1 MRRTPISP
9 QQAPANS
16 EAPMQAVAAF
26 SMLEAVYTLSPAA
39 VERARR
45 LELAVRL
52 LRGGSTRRDA
62 ARLLRDR
69 YGVSQPTAWRLVDAA
84 ADMSILDRQKG
95 NTA

>member
-1 MRRTPISP
+1 MRRTPISNP
-9 QQAPANS
+9 QHHKDAEMLTAT
-16 EAPMQAVAAF
+16 VA
-26 SMLEAVYTLSPAA
+26 STHMTIMEAVYTVAPAA

-45 LELAVRL
+45 LDMAVRL

-84 ADMSILDRQKG
+84 ADMTIAPTQRKD
-95 NTA
+95 